1 VRVQSLVQEPFEK
14 VMPEIFNHR
23 LVRLD
28 TATPSTEA
36 GTGLIELPGQ
46 GLNLRWQTRRSAP
59 TPYENAL
66 ADAIELAYLAS
77 AVSPAEFAA
86 ALNDARVLS
95 PAGSAW
101 TAETFEQEM
110 ARLAQ

>member
-1 VRVQSLVQEPFEK
+1 MRVQSLVQEPFEK

-66 ADAIELAYLAS
+66 ADAIELAYLAG
-77 AVSPAEFAA
+77 AA
-86 ALNDARVLS
+86 AIAGTAALVLASVLAITRWIAPAR
-95 PAGSAW
+95 PHTGD
-101 TAETFEQEM
+101 
-110 ARLAQ
+110 

>member
-1 VRVQSLVQEPFEK
+1 MSD
-14 VMPEIFNHR
+14 IFNHR

-36 GTGLIELPGQ
+36 GTGFIELPGQ

-59 TPYENAL
+59 TPYEDAL
-66 ADAIELAYLAS
+66 ADAIEGAYMAGAS
-77 AVSPAEFAA
+77 TPSEFAA
-86 ALNDARVLS
+86 ALNDAKVFGAIGR
-95 PAGSAW
+95 AW
-101 TAETFEQEM
+101 TAQSIEQEM